1 MPKILDLAYAAVLV
15 GGGFQGVLS
24 RWAGVGSAV
33 VVLALGAKLKSVV
46 SLVLTLALS
55 RRWGALGTTYATA
68 VPAVLTAVM
77 TFLYA
82 TQKKTMKARKMAPM
96 VEEPTRAICPACR
109 RPRSFRPVP
118 CFITGAGGLTAV
130 PGRSDG
136 QLTTPTSL
144 LTPRSVPTTLHSP
157 DQAHPLGAAA
167 RGRCARGAEGLGA
180 RQVKGWGYSKVKFE
194 QDHSDHSVRL
204 VGDKHYPDLSGKRI
218 PHLISF
224 VCEMTVQ
231 PPPLPRR
238 RRRRRRLSSA
248 AVAGHQLGG
257 VQHGAPGAP
266 PAAARNGSSGLVP
279 TVGGRPQGDA
289 TVECF
294 QDHVAGTNPLSA
306 AAKAAL
312 AAAFPNRE
320 GLPDQVEYDE
330 HSRQERSRGGYFA
343 YVIPTNVRMVGAAS
357 AIATPGVA
365 RRVTPRHRPAR
376 WTVWSTRSQWRRW
389 KRSSRSPSSTT
400 SRSSRAAAAPTSR
413 TCSRSR
419 PPSRGPSSRST

>member
-1 MPKILDLAYAAVLV
+1 M
-15 GGGFQGVLS
+15 
-24 RWAGVGSAV
+24 
-33 VVLALGAKLKSVV
+33 
-46 SLVLTLALS
+46 
-55 RRWGALGTTYATA
+55 
-68 VPAVLTAVM
+68 
-77 TFLYA
+77 
-82 TQKKTMKARKMAPM
+82 
-96 VEEPTRAICPACR
+96 
-109 RPRSFRPVP
+109 
-118 CFITGAGGLTAV
+118 
-130 PGRSDG
+130 
-136 QLTTPTSL
+136 
-144 LTPRSVPTTLHSP
+144 
-157 DQAHPLGAAA
+157 
-167 RGRCARGAEGLGA
+167 
-180 RQVKGWGYSKVKFE
+180 KFE

-238 RRRRRRLSSA
+238 RRRRRCLSSA

-266 PAAARNGSSGLVP
+266 PAAARNGSGGLVP
-279 TVGGRPQGDA
+279 TVGGRAQGDA

-357 AIATPGVA
+357 AIAP
-365 RRVTPRHRPAR
+365 PRCGAACE
-376 WTVWSTRSQWRRW
+376 
-389 KRSSRSPSSTT
+389 SP
-400 SRSSRAAAAPTSR
+400 
-413 TCSRSR
+413 
-419 PPSRGPSSRST
+419 PPSLQVDCVVYPESVEEVEAVVALAKQHDVALIPRGGGRLRRGPSVIVPLRSALYGEPL

>member
-96 VEEPTRAICPACR
+96 VEEPTRAICPASSS
-109 RPRSFRPVP
+109 RPRSFRPVR

-130 PGRSDG
+130 PGGRSDG

-157 DQAHPLGAAA
+157 DQSHPLGAAA
-167 RGRCARGAEGLGA
+167 LGRCARGAEGLGA

-231 PPPLPRR
+231 PLTPPVPSPPPPPLPKQRGGGRASAWRSSTWSPRCPARR
-238 RRRRRRLSSA
+238 R
-248 AVAGHQLGG
+248 
-257 VQHGAPGAP
+257 P
-266 PAAARNGSSGLVP
+266 
-279 TVGGRPQGDA
+279 
-289 TVECF
+289 
-294 QDHVAGTNPLSA
+294 
-306 AAKAAL
+306 
-312 AAAFPNRE
+312 
-320 GLPDQVEYDE
+320 
-330 HSRQERSRGGYFA
+330 
-343 YVIPTNVRMVGAAS
+343 
-357 AIATPGVA
+357 
-365 RRVTPRHRPAR
+365 
-376 WTVWSTRSQWRRW
+376 
-389 KRSSRSPSSTT
+389 
-400 SRSSRAAAAPTSR
+400 
-413 TCSRSR
+413 
-419 PPSRGPSSRST
+419 